1 MVSTSSLA
9 PRESVSNVQN
19 SDKDTSNPGTMHA
32 KCCHSKGKKVHHF
45 RLIFNGGRNLT
56 LSSSEIK
63 KNGMQAASSQRV
75 PRVANGCVSNL
86 VTSFLEDLPG
96 SEKLI
101 GGAQT
106 M

>member
-1 MVSTSSLA
+1 
-9 PRESVSNVQN
+9 
-19 SDKDTSNPGTMHA
+19 MHA

-45 RLIFNGGRNLT
+45 RLIFDGQRNLT
-56 LSSSEIK
+56 LSSSEIT
-63 KNGMQAASSQRV
+63 KNGMQAASSHRV

-101 GGAQT
+101 GGCANNVKVIVRSPT
-106 M
+106 AKEYNHVKF